1 MYEKMSNRCWHCDR
15 SLSLARRWRGVNFCS
30 EDHEISYLRAQ
41 SAIALNRLDFGARPD
56 DAPKPMAPLVQE
68 DGTPVPPAITAIPP
82 PAPLFP
88 FAAAPHPPQRPQL
101 SLEEPFAPAAGPA
114 VLPTQNLN
122 QPGQR
127 TPLVPCFDQALQLA
141 QPVPITAGNS
151 ASIRTADLILC
162 FPSDSPSIVVALP
175 FAAYAAI

>member
-30 EDHEISYLRAQ
+30 DDHENSYLRAQ
-41 SAIALNRLDFGARPD
+41 SAVALNRLDFGARPD
-56 DAPKPMAPLVQE
+56 EPRKIVAPLVHE
-68 DGTPVPPAITAIPP
+68 DGTPLPPAITAVPP

-88 FAAAPHPPQRPQL
+88 FAAAAHPPQPLQL
-101 SLEEPFAPAAGPA
+101 SIEEPFTPAAGPTL
-114 VLPTQNLN
+114 LPSQSLN

-151 ASIRTADLILC
+151 ISIRTADLALY
-162 FPSDSPSIVVALP
+162 FPSDPPSIVVTLP
-175 FAAYAAI
+175 FAACAAI